1 MLIGTD
7 DGDPQLDRQ
16 GRSDSI
22 MLVHLNEARN
32 QAYVISVPRDTWVQ
46 IPGHGENRVNA
57 AYALGGA
64 PLVLRTLETL
74 TGARMNH
81 VAMIDFQGFVSL
93 TQDLGGITVNNRT
106 AFSSQGH
113 RFSAGEISLSG
124 DEALLFVR
132 ERRAL
137 PSEQNRAENQRNV
150 LKAIL
155 SKGLSAGL
163 VSDPLRFTRFVGNAA
178 KRIKVDND
186 LTDSELRSTAVSLR
200 LGPGD
205 IATLSLPLGQQS
217 RVGGQR
223 VRRVDRS
230 QLEQL
235 SQALRKDTMA
245 DYVKKHPGG

>member
-1 MLIGTD
+1 
-7 DGDPQLDRQ
+7 
-16 GRSDSI
+16 
-22 MLVHLNEARN
+22 
-32 QAYVISVPRDTWVQ
+32 
-46 IPGHGENRVNA
+46 
-57 AYALGGA
+57 
-64 PLVLRTLETL
+64 
-74 TGARMNH
+74 
-81 VAMIDFQGFVSL
+81 MIDFQGFVSL

-113 RFSAGEISLSG
+113 RFSAGKISLAC

-132 ERRAL
+132 ERGAL

-155 SKGLSAGL
+155 PKGLSAG
-163 VSDPLRFTRFVGNAA
+163 SDPLRFTRFVGNAA

-205 IATLSLPLGQQS
+205 IATLSLPLGKES

-223 VRRVDRS
+223 VHRVDRS
-230 QLEQL
+230 RMHQL

-245 DYVKKHPGG
+245 DYVKKHPGR